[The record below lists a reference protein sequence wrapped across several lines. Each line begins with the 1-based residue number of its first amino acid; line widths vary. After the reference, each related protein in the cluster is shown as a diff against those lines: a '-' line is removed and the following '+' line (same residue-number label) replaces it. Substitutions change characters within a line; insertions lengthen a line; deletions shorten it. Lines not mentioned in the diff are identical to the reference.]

1 MIRRPSLLAKWSLL
15 VLVTFWAA
23 TEAAANSITVE
34 FPGTACAAITGTSP
48 LDLTGKTCGNIKF
61 YASAG
66 GSTKAEVYVPTSP
79 PDADLDYLAMRNT
92 LIKAESGAVENFRI
106 LFKRQ
111 HTKDPQ
117 RPGTV
122 YYNTSA
128 VGTLS
133 PVDGNKIELTG
144 YVAHPTSAS
153 YTQMGNTQSNTVL
166 CIDPGDPTTC
176 DYTSFNLSLSREWT
190 FDNLDQDRML
200 KVEFALTLAHNSVM
214 NLDTNEIKIY
224 SSDSPDI
231 PIPQRPERKT
241 SQCFSAYL
249 TCLTTQKTHQT
260 TRALFGGERK
270 VVAKAA
276 QAAEFVETT
285 WDNLSQELAQGRG
298 EHMASLAALLDVPS
312 EQQAAFS
319 SLGQER
325 YRALAQQGTVI
336 PAVMLTKLKEDVAH
350 QRLVD
355 RMKPAY

>member
-15 VLVTFWAA
+15 VLVTLWAA

-34 FPGTACAAITGTSP
+34 FPGTACAAITGASP

-61 YASAG
+61 YASG
-66 GSTKAEVYVPTSP
+66 GAAKAEVYVPTSP

-111 HTKDPQ
+111 HTIVPQ

-144 YVAHPTSAS
+144 YVAHPTSTS
-153 YTQMGNTQSNTVL
+153 YRPMGNMQSNTVL

-176 DYTSFNLSLSREWT
+176 DYTSFNLSSSREWT
-190 FDNLDQDRML
+190 FDNLNQDRML
-200 KVEFALTLAHNSVM
+200 KTEFVLTLAHNSAM
-214 NLDTNEIKIY
+214 DLGSNEIKIY
-224 SSDSPDI
+224 DSASPDI
-231 PIPQRPERKT
+231 PIPPRPERNT

-249 TCLTTQKTHQT
+249 TCLTTQKTHQA
-260 TRALFGGERK
+260 TRGLFGGERK
-270 VVAKAA
+270 VVSKAA
-276 QAAEFVETT
+276 QAAEFVEST

-319 SLGQER
+319 SLAQER
-325 YRALAQQGTVI
+325 YRALAQQGRVT
-336 PAVMLTKLKEDVAH
+336 PGVMLAQLKEDVAH

-355 RMKPAY
+355 WKKSAY